1 MNFENIK
8 QKMDSQN
15 MDNSHVP
22 KSIKDIETSKMPI
35 QRVRK
40 TMKSEIITQLVFI
53 VIFFAAPSFV
63 EMYQLPRTIYY
74 VSMFIS
80 SMITLGY
87 LAKMTWFLN
96 KSSNLNN
103 NSKETV
109 MIFIH
114 DLKLTLEVYKTAIIS
129 GSLLIPIALVSLMLG
144 FVKVDEK
151 IFNDLIMLNMS
162 NTTLLLYTLGYVVLA
177 LLIYFMTVSWSNK
190 LYGVHLRNLEKTMK
204 EFDVE

>member
-8 QKMDSQN
+8 QKMDAES

-22 KSIKDIETSKMPI
+22 KNLQNIATSKMPI

-40 TMKSEIITQLVFI
+40 TMKSEIVTQLVCI

-63 EMYQLPRTIYY
+63 EMYQLPKTIYY
-74 VSMFIS
+74 VSMFITS
-80 SMITLGY
+80 LITFGY

-103 NSKETV
+103 SSKETV

-129 GSLLIPIALVSLMLG
+129 GSLLLPIALVSLMLG

-162 NTTLLLYTLGYVVLA
+162 NIIILLYTFGYVVLA
-177 LLIYFMTVSWSNK
+177 ILIYIITVSWSNK
-190 LYGVHLRNLEKTMK
+190 LYGVHIKNLEKTMK
-204 EFDVE
+204 EFEIQ